1 MNLESNMQSTAF
13 QECGTESMSV
23 AEIQAALDGGNE
35 SFAHYCRGSAN
46 WKRGYKTGAIE
57 DFTKAIKADP
67 KNLKAYRNRGVFSVK
82 LWMEQ
87 ERNKTHD
94 ISDESRFQTLDT
106 AIQDLTYVAEN
117 VETMQNYKVAHF
129 YRGLAKFKKADR
141 KYKTA
146 FFMPNEKQNLMYDA
160 IRDFTAFIKEDTD
173 VVAPYFFRGLA
184 RYAVGDFRGT
194 VDDFEIV
201 ADMFQDNPEAER
213 TLKYVKNKIAM
224 ASHHLRKQEKLH
236 TDGFVDKTRV
246 DIGKI
251 FNYFRRVKA

>member
-1 MNLESNMQSTAF
+1 MTLESNMQSTAL

-23 AEIQAALDGGNE
+23 AEIQAALDAGNE

-57 DFTKAIKADP
+57 DFTKAIEADP

-94 ISDESRFQTLDT
+94 TSSELRFQTLDT
-106 AIQDLTYVAEN
+106 AIKDLTHVAEN
-117 VETMQNYKVAHF
+117 AETLQNYKVAHF

-141 KYKTA
+141 KYKTD
-146 FFMPNEKQNLMYDA
+146 FFMSTEKQKLMNNA
-160 IRDFTAFIKEDTD
+160 IRDFTAFIKEETS
-173 VVAPYFFRGLA
+173 VAAPYFFRGLA
-184 RYAVGDFRGT
+184 RYAIGDFKGT

-201 ADMFQDNPEAER
+201 ADLFQDNPEAGR
-213 TLKYVKNKIAM
+213 TLRYIKNKIAV
-224 ASHHLRKQEKLH
+224 ASNHLRKQEKQH
-236 TDGFVDKTRV
+236 TRFADKTRFN
-246 DIGKI
+246 IGKI
-251 FNYFRRVKA
+251 FNYFRRARA